1 MLNKAPIIP
10 GHSPESVAGMSGS
23 EHTNTTI
30 TTTIVTTND
39 AVTTSITATESVPV
53 LVPRPGPVGGHGTGS
68 EVAER
73 SVTGSGIHNDQIGN
87 ASVTGNSSDHGAG
100 ASGIFPSSSLSQQQ
114 SGHELDITINS
125 KSLNTASA
133 AVEEQEDNLKNNSVT
148 NTSID
153 KTPDQQQDIIPL
165 RAKPAPHQPD
175 HSVDHPIDHPGHH
188 RKDPQHPGDPSD
200 DPQAEA
206 CESNHNHHPG
216 HCPCAQP
223 GSQPPASA
231 QSTYIRSSP
240 LTSELPNGP
249 KGGHHES
256 TTTPNNQQ
264 PSTMIF
270 ADLYKSPRSPL
281 NKLRHSF
288 PHHQQPLVLPPDLD
302 ADLVSKDKAKQKE
315 AVRRYLVEKVR
326 NDWEFEWPPVTQSQS
341 STEATPT
348 SNEKQQ
354 HIAQPPS
361 DNTIATDEHG
371 PPRIADEAAVQS
383 FDDDAPRDPGEEA
396 DSESDAESVYSTISE
411 DLIHYRPRA
420 EWTSDLSDNDEQPA
434 PSTSSPFRFDSPD
447 AVGTA
452 VKCSLEAKRA
462 KRRRAVRDEASWNPG
477 LACFE
482 ARRDAWTDAKT
493 VRVKPKPTS
502 PVSPTTTMSTT
513 ARRLSFWRH
522 HRSSE
527 STSTTAHPVGS
538 PPATTNLT
546 APLSPSTTRTSQQS
560 AQSDAVSDTSA
571 RGTATGGNATDS
583 TVPSTSPTS
592 PSAPENT
599 SLYPVQTLLPLPPP
613 LLPPQNPMRASVTP
627 SIYPSLYDKIIINN
641 MQPSCPVNLADMLR
655 ACVVGWKRDGE
666 WPPKSQYTNVAA
678 PPMPVPKPMTAAEI
692 AAQRQRKAA
701 AQKQMQA
708 QKEARE
714 KAAKEEREV
723 RERAREVARQQKE
736 ERERAAK
743 EAREAREEKERQE
756 RRERE
761 ERAQEKAEKMAE
773 KQQRRKSDATAQAHP
788 GAGGRRTSIA
798 ALVNEAV
805 NNLLTRVPTAEDRE
819 RSGSQSDENNGGG
832 GGGKGGI
839 RRSLQKVFSLGHG
852 HSSGHGSAHGGGQGQ
867 QANGNPVA

>member
-1 MLNKAPIIP
+1 MKKQSNALIANAW
-10 GHSPESVAGMSGS
+10 SYSGLP
-23 EHTNTTI
+23 
-30 TTTIVTTND
+30 
-39 AVTTSITATESVPV
+39 A
-53 LVPRPGPVGGHGTGS
+53 
-68 EVAER
+68 
-73 SVTGSGIHNDQIGN
+73 
-87 ASVTGNSSDHGAG
+87 
-100 ASGIFPSSSLSQQQ
+100 
-114 SGHELDITINS
+114 
-125 KSLNTASA
+125 
-133 AVEEQEDNLKNNSVT
+133 
-148 NTSID
+148 
-153 KTPDQQQDIIPL
+153 PDQQQDIIPL

-188 RKDPQHPGDPSD
+188 PKDPQHPGDPSD

-206 CESNHNHHPG
+206 SESNHNHHPG
-216 HCPCAQP
+216 HCPCAAQP

-231 QSTYIRSSP
+231 PLTTYIRSSP
-240 LTSELPNGP
+240 LTSELPSGP
-249 KGGHHES
+249 KGGDHDS
-256 TTTPNNQQ
+256 TIQPNNQQ
-264 PSTMIF
+264 PPTMIF
-270 ADLYKSPRSPL
+270 SDLYKSPRLPL

-288 PHHQQPLVLPPDLD
+288 PHHQQPVVLPPDLD

-315 AVRRYLVEKVR
+315 AVRRYLLEKIR
-326 NDWEFEWPPVTQSQS
+326 TDWEFEWPPVTESQ
-341 STEATPT
+341 STEAPA

-354 HIAQPPS
+354 QQKSDIAQPPS
-361 DNTIATDEHG
+361 DSTIAPNENG
-371 PPRIADEAAVQS
+371 SSRIADEAAAVQT

-420 EWTSDLSDNDEQPA
+420 EWTSDLSDNDKQPA
-434 PSTSSPFRFDSPD
+434 PRTSSPFRFDSPD

-452 VKCSLEAKRA
+452 VTCSLEAKRA

-482 ARRDAWTDAKT
+482 ARRDAWTGAKT
-493 VRVKPKPTS
+493 MRIKPKPMS
-502 PVSPTTTMSTT
+502 PVSPTTAMSTT
-513 ARRLSFWRH
+513 TRRLSFWRH

-527 STSTTAHPVGS
+527 STSTAAHPVGS
-538 PPATTNLT
+538 PPTATTNLT
-546 APLSPSTTRTSQQS
+546 APLSPTTTRASQQS
-560 AQSDAVSDTSA
+560 AQSDAISDTSA
-571 RGTATGGNATDS
+571 RGTGNATDS
-583 TVPSTSPTS
+583 TVPSSSSP
-592 PSAPENT
+592 APVIENT

-666 WPPKSQYTNVAA
+666 WPPKSQYTNIVA
-678 PPMPVPKPMTAAEI
+678 PPMPVPKPMSAAEI

-701 AQKQMQA
+701 AQKQMQQ

-714 KAAKEEREV
+714 KQAKEEREL

-743 EAREAREEKERQE
+743 EAREAKEKAREEKERQE
-756 RRERE
+756 RAQ
-761 ERAQEKAEKMAE
+761 AQEKIAQEKQQQ
-773 KQQRRKSDATAQAHP
+773 QQRRKSDATTAHHP

-819 RSGSQSDENNGGG
+819 RERSGSQESDENNGETK

-852 HSSGHGSAHGGGQGQ
+852 SHSSGGGGGCGGHNGHGHGGQ
-867 QANGNPVA
+867 